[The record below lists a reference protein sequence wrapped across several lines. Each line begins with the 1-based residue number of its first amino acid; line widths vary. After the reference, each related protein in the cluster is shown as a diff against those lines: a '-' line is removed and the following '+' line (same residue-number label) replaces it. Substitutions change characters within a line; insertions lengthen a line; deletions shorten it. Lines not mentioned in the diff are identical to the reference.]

1 MLAPCHGLMLVQKVA
16 SRFVISDISS
26 PEQTIQGIEQDIEFK
41 GFNLWILVLSIFICS
56 IGLNV
61 DSTAV
66 VIGAMLISPLMGPIM
81 GVGLGIGIQAPDH
94 SKCFAQFVGCCGISI
109 LTSALYFTI
118 SPIEEASKELLQG
131 RPLRCSTLVRHCWRT
146 CWDSGWF
153 AKEKLTWCRVWP

>member
-1 MLAPCHGLMLVQKVA
+1 MSTTRLNEGQNNPESGGRVNTHAGTLSWTSMLVQKVA

-66 VIGAMLISPLMGPIM
+66 VIGAMLISP
-81 GVGLGIGIQAPDH
+81 
-94 SKCFAQFVGCCGISI
+94 
-109 LTSALYFTI
+109 
-118 SPIEEASKELLQG
+118 
-131 RPLRCSTLVRHCWRT
+131 
-146 CWDSGWF
+146 
-153 AKEKLTWCRVWP
+153 